1 MHFKLT
7 SGRRLIMLDVS
18 SFIYNYHLDWKRYMN
33 LRRYLNE
40 FIRRNLKLI
49 YKYFYLKSRKAKNK
63 YV

>member
-7 SGRRLIMLDVS
+7 SGRRLKMLDAS
-18 SFIYNYHLDWKRYMN
+18 SFIDDYHLDWKRYMN

-40 FIRRNLKLI
+40 YISRNLKLI